1 MSSYMN
7 NYNEFMRRN
16 AIYPFWACEIPTN
29 AAITFKSSPII
40 PSDIKLVNFN
50 EKKGVTTIKWAD
62 DTITQVRVQTEMGDT
77 YNPEMGMAMCI
88 AKKALGNKG
97 NFNEVFK
104 KWLPKEDN

>member
-1 MSSYMN
+1 MGYE
-7 NYNEFMRRN
+7 EFMRRSAIFPFGYGETPN
-16 AIYPFWACEIPTN
+16 AVIS
-29 AAITFKSSPII
+29 FKNSPII

-50 EKKGVTTIKWAD
+50 EKKGVTTIKWID
-62 DTITQVRVQTEMGDT
+62 NTITQVRVQTEMGDI

-104 KWLPKEDN
+104 KWLPKEDK